1 MRRHRLV
8 HFLATVTALSVALVV
23 LVGLLSGPD
32 STARHTVD
40 FMLRVVAVTA
50 ALAALIG
57 VLNLLAVHLGRV
69 RQRERGWPY
78 SMLVIL
84 SLAGAVTLRALDRA
98 EVWRGDLAGEMMSAR
113 LFEAV
118 QVSVES
124 ALAGLLVFFLVYAA
138 YRLMRREVTLWH
150 TLFTLT
156 VVVVLLGWAPIGGT
170 EKLSDVREWIV
181 AVPAGAGARGILLGV
196 ALGTLVVGVRVLM
209 GQDRALRG

>member
-23 LVGLLSGPD
+23 LIGLLAEPD
-32 STARHTVD
+32 STAARTAD
-40 FMLRVVAVTA
+40 FLLRVVAVTA
-50 ALAALIG
+50 ALAALLG
-57 VLNLLAVHLGRV
+57 VLNVLAVHLGRV

-78 SMLVIL
+78 SVVVLLALV
-84 SLAGAVTLRALDRA
+84 GTVTLRALDRA
-98 EVWRGDLAGEMMSAR
+98 DVWRGDLSGEMMSAR

-138 YRLMRREVTLWH
+138 YRLMRREVTFWN

-156 VVVVLLGWAPIGGT
+156 VIVVLLGWVPVSGA
-170 EKLSDVREWIV
+170 EKLADVREWIV
-181 AVPAGAGARGILLGV
+181 AIPVGAGARGILLGV
-196 ALGTLVVGVRVLM
+196 GLGTLVVGARVLM
-209 GQDRALRG
+209 GQDRTLRG

>member
-1 MRRHRLV
+1 MKRHRLV

-23 LVGLLSGPD
+23 LSGMLSDPGSVPARTADSLL
-32 STARHTVD
+32 R
-40 FMLRVVAVTA
+40 LVAVTA

-57 VLNLLAVHLGRV
+57 VLNVFAVHLGRV

-78 SMLVIL
+78 SVVVIL
-84 SLAGAVTLRALDRA
+84 ALAGTVTLRALDRA
-98 EVWRGDLAGEMMSAR
+98 DVWRGDLAGEMMSAR

-138 YRLMRREVTLWH
+138 YRLMRREVTLWN

-156 VVVVLLGWAPIGGT
+156 VIVVLLGWVPVSGA
-170 EKLSDVREWIV
+170 EKLADVREWIV
-181 AVPAGAGARGILLGV
+181 AIPAGAGARGILLGV
-196 ALGTLVVGVRVLM
+196 GLGTLVVGVRVLM
-209 GQDRALRG
+209 GQDRTLRG